1 MTAVAQS
8 VVRDLPPV
16 YLRPPAPRDRDEYL
30 RLNRLSAEHFRGLA
44 TPMREGRVFSA
55 WLARCERD
63 DQVGFLIC
71 SADDDLIVGS
81 TNVSQIVRGGFQS
94 GYLGYQVFAP
104 FAGQGYM
111 TAALPLVLRVVFREL
126 KLHRVEAN
134 IQPRNLASIALV
146 RRAGFVK
153 EGYSPGYLKIAG
165 RWRDHERWAMTVEQY
180 RRVRRTT

>member
-1 MTAVAQS
+1 MSRARRTAV
-8 VVRDLPPV
+8 RNLPQV
-16 YLRPPAPRDRDEYL
+16 YLRPPAPGDRDEYL
-30 RLNRLSAEHFRGLA
+30 RLNRLSVDHFRGLA

-71 SADDDLIVGS
+71 REEDDAIAGS

-111 TAALPLVLRVVFREL
+111 TVALPLILRVVFREL

-134 IQPRNLASIALV
+134 IQPRNAASIALV
-146 RRAGFVK
+146 RRAGFEK
-153 EGYSPGYLKIAG
+153 EGYSPRYLKIAG
-165 RWRDHERWAMTVEQY
+165 RWRDHERWAMTAERY
-180 RRVRRTT
+180 RDVRR